1 MKETLMN
8 NYNFKLAIFW
18 FSVVGMT
25 IFYNLPFTTGVFR
38 AINVEMIFFI
48 LIINSYLAER
58 VAKNGGFTKENLF
71 SVWN

>member
-1 MKETLMN
+1 MN

-18 FSVVGMT
+18 FSVMGMT
-25 IFYNLPFTTGVFR
+25 IFYNLPLTAGIFR
-38 AINVEMIFFI
+38 AINIEMIFFI

>member
-1 MKETLMN
+1 MN

-18 FSVVGMT
+18 FTVVGMA
-25 IFYNLPFTTGVFR
+25 IFYNLPFTTGVFKV
-38 AINVEMIFFI
+38 INVEMIFFI
-48 LIINSYLAER
+48 LIINSYLAEK

>member
-1 MKETLMN
+1 MN

-18 FSVVGMT
+18 LTIVGMA
-25 IFYNLPFTTGVFR
+25 IFYNLPFTTGIFR

-48 LIINSYLAER
+48 LIINSYLVEK